1 MTMAFARPPA
11 SHISGPLGSGP
22 APSGKMAT
30 MTSSTDPVLP
40 AATAGS
46 TTVGPFTVRWNEYGP
61 AGAPLVLLLHGI
73 YAGASGYE
81 WRRLVPLLAGD
92 RRVRVPD
99 LLGFGTS
106 DRPDLEWTPDVLTGA
121 VTALID
127 DALEDDPGA
136 LVVGSSL
143 TGAHAVRALHGRSGA
158 HLARITPTGL
168 GSAQAEPS
176 GRVGR
181 WVYSVGRHTP
191 IGDALIYGLSSA
203 PSVRWFQR
211 NQTYRDPDVLNEA
224 EVTETRRVARLAN
237 AKHAQLAFVTN
248 RLSLALEPD
257 EVRALAPRVLWGSGQ
272 RFVDPSDPDR
282 WRAAGAEVL
291 VVLEGL
297 PQVEDPEATLD
308 FLTADA

>member
-1 MTMAFARPPA
+1 
-11 SHISGPLGSGP
+11 
-22 APSGKMAT
+22 
-30 MTSSTDPVLP
+30 MTSSMDPALP
-40 AATAGS
+40 TATAGS
-46 TTVGPFTVRWNEYGP
+46 TAVGPFTVRRNEYGP
-61 AGAPLVLLLHGI
+61 AGAPMVLLLHGI
-73 YAGASGYE
+73 YAGASSYE

-99 LLGFGTS
+99 LLGFGAS
-106 DRPDLEWTPDVLTGA
+106 DRPDLEWTPDVLTG
-121 VTALID
+121 VVGALIH
-127 DALEDDPGA
+127 DALEVDSAA

-143 TGAHAVRALHGRSGA
+143 TGAHVVRAVRDRPAVDLAL
-158 HLARITPTGL
+158 ITPTGL

-181 WVYSVGRHTP
+181 WAYSVGRHTP
-191 IGDALIYGLSSA
+191 IGDALIYGLSSG

-211 NQTYRDPDVLNEA
+211 NQTYRDPDVLTEA

-237 AKHAQLAFVTN
+237 AKHAQLAFVAN
-248 RLSLALEPD
+248 RLSLALDPD

-282 WRAAGAEVL
+282 WRSAGAEVL
-291 VVLEGL
+291 VVADGL
-297 PQVEDPEATLD
+297 PQVEDPEATQA